1 MLPFRQD
8 TNPSILN
15 QRIVSAVTEQR
26 STTRAKTAPI
36 NTETS
41 IAAQIL
47 SRAYHTVDE
56 VIADVEKACTA
67 HKSSTAS
74 FDSKMNGS
82 LPTPP
87 SNDDCQDSSQ
97 VLAFKQELKDI
108 LRRELI
114 RRPKSSSLLQK
125 SSGDQFASNI
135 KTNSESSRSASSGNA
150 EKIGKSVL
158 TLYGSAPTPKQLFSS
173 LQQPF
178 PAKTPNESIN
188 GSTPS
193 IRADLIHQPLRE
205 SALPTGIS
213 TTRIIP
219 VHSVNSSDGL
229 ERATTLGEAFPTPPN
244 IPPLNPPKQSRH
256 TLTRSQS
263 VSWYSPSDISMIS
276 RSRGRESYTAQTLYS
291 GQWLTYNVAPSTAQL
306 ASPGEKRK
314 QRDRALSFGEAK
326 PSIPLETVLA
336 HQQAKEDALFKSAY
350 SSFAPDHDDSAAV
363 IPQDVKNRLWWD
375 RFCESKY
382 NAYEGLVDED
392 DLLTELGDSD
402 DVKTDEISEEGLFRE
417 AVETWTPVEVPPDL
431 VKENDSSKGE
441 DHDKTVDEILADISD
456 LIETMIA
463 YQRARNLSLSATA
476 RTTGGQSTQLT
487 AMTGSP
493 TTPSS
498 TEFDIYDMLKSQ
510 LSLMIS
516 ALPPYAVAKLDGDQ
530 LGALNISTRLPTVSK
545 NYRGTTEEFEVL
557 KARPTAVSTPTAPL
571 AHTAAARPS
580 IPARNSYYQQTAS
593 TPAQR
598 INYTSR
604 PSAPSA
610 TYPSQYSGRPATS
623 SQSTSYSTYATHPA
637 QPSTTRSAYS
647 ASQYGQQSPQAHTQQ
662 HTNGHRQYP
671 MQNGYSSYSQQ
682 YGGTPSGTSTTPGQA
697 NQYQRPSQPVYQ
709 QRAQNSQSYS
719 YGAVPPGRS
728 VSPANPSPSYSSQPQ
743 SRSSYATPAQGPGR
757 SQHYQAPPS
766 SQLGTVNANAVQV
779 NGTVGAIGT
788 VGTVGQHIHLSA
800 EEQAMLMSRQK
811 AQLAQQMAM
820 NSPRQGSGTPQP
832 PGMSSGGPSDGVMAP
847 QQNGVVAEKV

>member
-1 MLPFRQD
+1 M
-8 TNPSILN
+8 
-15 QRIVSAVTEQR
+15 
-26 STTRAKTAPI
+26 
-36 NTETS
+36 
-41 IAAQIL
+41 
-47 SRAYHTVDE
+47 
-56 VIADVEKACTA
+56 
-67 HKSSTAS
+67 AS
-74 FDSKMNGS
+74 FKSKINGS

-87 SNDDCQDSSQ
+87 SNEDCQDSSQ

-114 RRPKSSSLLQK
+114 RRPKSSSLLQI
-125 SSGDQFASNI
+125 STGDQFASNI
-135 KTNSESSRSASSGNA
+135 KTSSDSSRLASSGSA

-178 PAKTPNESIN
+178 PAKIPNESTN
-188 GSTPS
+188 GSISS
-193 IRADLIHQPLRE
+193 IRADAIHQPLRE
-205 SALPTGIS
+205 SALPTGIL

-219 VHSVNSSDGL
+219 VHSVNSSHDL
-229 ERATTLGEAFPTPPN
+229 ERVPKLGEAFPTPPN
-244 IPPLNPPKQSRH
+244 IPPLNPPKQSKH

-276 RSRGRESYTAQTLYS
+276 RSRGRESYTAQTLHS

-382 NAYEGLVDED
+382 DTYEGLLDED
-392 DLLTELGDSD
+392 DLQTELGDSD
-402 DVKTDEISEEGLFRE
+402 DVKANEISEELFRE

-431 VKENDSSKGE
+431 LKEDDSSKR
-441 DHDKTVDEILADISD
+441 DNHDKTVDEILADISD

-463 YQRARNLSLSATA
+463 YQRARNLSLSPTA

-498 TEFDIYDMLKSQ
+498 AEFDIYDMLKSQ

-516 ALPPYAVAKLDGDQ
+516 ALPPYAVAKLNGDQ

-545 NYRGTTEEFEVL
+545 NYRGTTEEYEVL
-557 KARPTAVSTPTAPL
+557 KARPMAANTPTAPP
-571 AHTAAARPS
+571 AHTAPTRPS
-580 IPARNSYYQQTAS
+580 IPARNSYYQQTA
-593 TPAQR
+593 TAPAQR
-598 INYTSR
+598 INYNSR

-610 TYPSQYSGRPATS
+610 TYPSQYPGRPVTSS

-637 QPSTTRSAYS
+637 QPSTTRSSYPV
-647 ASQYGQQSPQAHTQQ
+647 SQYGQQSPQAHTQL
-662 HTNGHRQYP
+662 TNGHRQYP
-671 MQNGYSSYSQQ
+671 MQNGYSSYGQQ
-682 YGGTPSGTSTTPGQA
+682 YGGTPSGTSSTASQT

-709 QRAQNSQSYS
+709 QRAQNTQSYS
-719 YGAVPPGRS
+719 YGAVPPRRS

-757 SQHYQAPPS
+757 SQHYQGPPS

-811 AQLAQQMAM
+811 AQLAQQMAI

-832 PGMSSGGPSDGVMAP
+832 PAMSSGGQS
-847 QQNGVVAEKV
+847 NGVVAEKV